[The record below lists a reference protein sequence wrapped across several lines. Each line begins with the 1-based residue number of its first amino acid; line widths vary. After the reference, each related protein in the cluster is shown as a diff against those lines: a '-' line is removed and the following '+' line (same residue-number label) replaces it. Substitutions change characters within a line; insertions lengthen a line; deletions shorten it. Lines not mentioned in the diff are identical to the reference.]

1 LGGWQLDDEAEG
13 GSAPY
18 TIPAGQTIPPGGFL
32 VFFKKDSGVSLN
44 NDGDSVRLLRPDGTV
59 ADETHYTHSPGYDRS
74 FSRTVDGGGHWTADY
89 AVTLGAPNHPLPPPP
104 APPGPALA
112 TIAETKTMAPEAL
125 VTVEGQ
131 VTAPP
136 GIFAE
141 ESFYMQDSMAGTL
154 VYLREGEIVQ
164 PAVALLALGDRV
176 RLTGQVWDYYEEREI
191 RVARPE
197 DIQRLGEGEPLLP
210 VVINTGEMGE
220 AYEGS
225 LVQIVGEI
233 TGWDRGT
240 LYLDDGS
247 GQAKVYIK
255 EATGIERP
263 WVEKGE
269 LYSVVGIVSQYE
281 EEHELLPRYQSD
293 ISLWPG
299 MLPTTGGDSPD

>member
-1 LGGWQLDDEAEG
+1 
-13 GSAPY
+13 
-18 TIPAGQTIPPGGFL
+18 
-32 VFFKKDSGVSLN
+32 
-44 NDGDSVRLLRPDGTV
+44 
-59 ADETHYTHSPGYDRS
+59 
-74 FSRTVDGGGHWTADY
+74 
-89 AVTLGAPNHPLPPPP
+89 
-104 APPGPALA
+104 
-112 TIAETKTMAPEAL
+112 MAPEAL

-141 ESFYMQDSMAGTL
+141 ESFYMQDSTAGTL
-154 VYLREGEIVQ
+154 VYLREGEI
-164 PAVALLALGDRV
+164 PALSEGDVV

-191 RVARPE
+191 RVAKPE
-197 DIQRLGEGEPLLP
+197 DIQRLGEGEPLQP

-263 WVEKGE
+263 WVEKSE
-269 LYSVVGIVSQYE
+269 LYSVVGIVSQYQD
-281 EEHELLPRYQSD
+281 EHELLPRYQSD
-293 ISLWPG
+293 IALWPG